1 MLHTN
6 ESSVLEQIR
15 QEMETIPGHTGFYYR
30 NLVTGAEY
38 SVRGDEAF
46 GAASVIKLPMFLYI
60 LREAAAGRMDMD
72 EIVTV
77 TEKDKVPIC
86 GALTLFTS
94 PVQADVRTLCR
105 LMISLSDNT
114 ATNKL
119 IRHCGLENLQRG
131 FAEMGMRTT
140 QIRRE
145 LFDRE
150 ASRRGVQNSICPM
163 EMGEL
168 LRQVHEGAFGQEALD
183 VLGLQQINHKLDGKL
198 CGRVDILHKTGEDD
212 ELSNDVGIVYAKE
225 PFVAC
230 FAAHDTDVYRW
241 EDLIR
246 RGTYALWEAL
256 ES

>member
-1 MLHTN
+1 MRERH
-6 ESSVLEQIR
+6 VLEQIR

-30 NLVTGAEY
+30 NLVTGDAF
-38 SVRGDEAF
+38 SVRGNEAF
-46 GAASVIKLPMFLYI
+46 GAASVIKLPVFLYI
-60 LREAAAGRMDMD
+60 LKEAAAGRMDMD
-72 EIVTV
+72 EALTV
-77 TEKDKVPIC
+77 TDADKAPIC
-86 GALTLFTS
+86 GALTLFTG

-105 LMISLSDNT
+105 LMISISDNT

-119 IRHCGLENLQRG
+119 IRHCGMENLQKG
-131 FAEMGMRTT
+131 FAQMGLRVT

-150 ASRRGVQNSICPM
+150 ASRRGVQNSICPE
-163 EMGEL
+163 EMGAL
-168 LRQVHEGAFGQEALD
+168 LQQVHEGAFGQEALE
-183 VLGLQQINHKLDGKL
+183 VLGLQQINHKMDGRL
-198 CGRVDILHKTGEDD
+198 CGRAEVLHKTGEDD
-212 ELSNDVGIVYAKE
+212 ALSNDVGIVYAKQ